1 MPIPEPSQAHLS
13 HPRFSGTLRLSTTT
27 TRLIM
32 GLDMYL
38 YAQKYVPSVN
48 WSKGNP
54 DEKNT
59 EFDKLAELVNA
70 SELIDK
76 SCWPSAYVKVE
87 IAYWRKAN
95 AIHKYFVD
103 VCADGKDECQDIYVE
118 REELVEL
125 LNRCNR
131 ILENKDTQLAK
142 ELLPPQSGFFFG
154 STEIDEY
161 YFEGLQRTQELLT
174 KILNTIKEDS
184 DLEFIYCASW

>member
-1 MPIPEPSQAHLS
+1 M
-13 HPRFSGTLRLSTTT
+13 
-27 TRLIM
+27 
-32 GLDMYL
+32 
-38 YAQKYVPSVN
+38 
-48 WSKGNP
+48 
-54 DEKNT
+54 
-59 EFDKLAELVNA
+59 
-70 SELIDK
+70 IDK

-142 ELLPPQSGFFFG
+142 ELLPPQSGFCFG
-154 STEIDEY
+154 STEIDGY

-184 DLEFIYCASW
+184 DLEFIYLASW